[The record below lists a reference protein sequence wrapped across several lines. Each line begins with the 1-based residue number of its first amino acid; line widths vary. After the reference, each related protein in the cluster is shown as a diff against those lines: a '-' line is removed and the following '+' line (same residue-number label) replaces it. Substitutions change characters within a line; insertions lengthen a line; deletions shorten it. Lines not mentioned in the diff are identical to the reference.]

1 MLKRASISKAKIIA
15 QIVSY
20 GHSEDNMIFPR
31 PLIYCVVRKIFTFEI
46 YKAVWFLQYL
56 SQDMQLRLS
65 PGQSEG
71 VQNRQTTPRVPIQ
84 NPSDLK
90 I

>member
-1 MLKRASISKAKIIA
+1 MRQTQLHKMSFGQNEDKTILPTPIS
-15 QIVSY
+15 
-20 GHSEDNMIFPR
+20 
-31 PLIYCVVRKIFTFEI
+31 YCVVRKIFTFEI
-46 YKAVWFLQYL
+46 EAIWFLQYL

-65 PGQSEG
+65 PGQSKG